1 MKEASA
7 DGGACPPPAVPG
19 LMQAAGRTLV
29 VNRKEMC
36 FDSPVRISSRP
47 RLSIAIVALAAMFA
61 SPTAIAHAT
70 PALSERAG
78 DQALGAATSGR
89 AVVVIQGGG
98 SSHAYTTPWDACDS
112 GRSMYVQQ
120 MVDAGLP
127 VFTAPGFTNIFGS
140 TFGETGCPQQPPLEV
155 QWNTSGY
162 PTQTGQAVL
171 GFLGYLQATY
181 GYTTFDLVGYS
192 YGGLVA
198 RATFAALK
206 QPPAAETMAPAFSYA
221 QGAVNAGV
229 SIPSIT
235 TLNTP
240 HLGGPA
246 YDIATDPAKYLLP
259 VTKDWGRQ
267 FAKSSM
273 DLVESAQL
281 LSAGSSQVLVT
292 SAHAKPKPGSWDSRQ
307 VGLLDGVALTLIAGD
322 YCGRT
327 CGDGLGASV
336 SGGKAP
342 LRTDGTVP
350 VYSQLIQPCPKAC
363 PTPPGSVYIPPGMV
377 PASNVVRKT
386 FPTVHSTFVTKGLG
400 LPSNL
405 SVVRNPAA
413 IAFLVST
420 LTAQWQ
426 AAGLPLATSQR

>member
-1 MKEASA
+1 M
-7 DGGACPPPAVPG
+7 
-19 LMQAAGRTLV
+19 L
-29 VNRKEMC
+29 
-36 FDSPVRISSRP
+36 ISSP
-47 RLSIAIVALAAMFA
+47 LRLPILVVALAAFFVNPA
-61 SPTAIAHAT
+61 TIAHAN
-70 PALSERAG
+70 PALTERATAGEAMNAVAG
-78 DQALGAATSGR
+78 DQSWGAATSGR

-112 GRSMYVQQ
+112 GRSMYVQS

-198 RATFAALK
+198 RATIAALK

-267 FAKSSM
+267 FATSSM
-273 DLVESAQL
+273 ALVESAQL
-281 LSAGSSQVLVT
+281 LSAGSAQILVT

-327 CGDGLGASV
+327 CGDTAAGRAGNAF
-336 SGGKAP
+336 P
-342 LRTDGTVP
+342 RTDGTVP
-350 VYSQLIQPCPKAC
+350 LYSQLMLPCPKVC

-377 PASNVVRKT
+377 PVSNVVRKT

-405 SVVRNPAA
+405 SVAQNPAA

>member
-1 MKEASA
+1 M
-7 DGGACPPPAVPG
+7 
-19 LMQAAGRTLV
+19 L
-29 VNRKEMC
+29 
-36 FDSPVRISSRP
+36 ISSP
-47 RLSIAIVALAAMFA
+47 LRLPILVVALAAFFVNPA
-61 SPTAIAHAT
+61 TIAHAN
-70 PALSERAG
+70 PALTERATAGETMNAVAG

-112 GRSMYVQQ
+112 GRSMYVQS

-198 RATFAALK
+198 RATIAALK

-267 FAKSSM
+267 FATSSM
-273 DLVESAQL
+273 ALVESAQL
-281 LSAGSSQVLVT
+281 LSAGSAQILVT

-327 CGDGLGASV
+327 CGDTAAGRAGNAF
-336 SGGKAP
+336 P
-342 LRTDGTVP
+342 RTDGTVP
-350 VYSQLIQPCPKAC
+350 LYSQLMLPCPKVC

-377 PASNVVRKT
+377 PASSVVRKT

-405 SVVRNPAA
+405 SVAQNPAA